1 MEKNLYEFKRFGH
14 KIHLLVQ
21 KEAKRKGIDFMAG
34 PQGRVLHF
42 IAHRDE
48 AGETTLIK
56 DIEQNLSVTKSVASN
71 LVKRMEANGL
81 IYLEPS
87 PTDKRAKFVHLT
99 DKAKD
104 QVHEIT
110 AFFDEIDDQL
120 VKGISDEDLE
130 TFKRVLHQFSDNL
143 EKIGE
148 SHD

>member
-1 MEKNLYEFKRFGH
+1 MEKPLYEFKRFGH
-14 KIHLLVQ
+14 KIGMQMQ
-21 KEAKRKGIDFMAG
+21 KEAKRRGVDFMAG

-120 VKGISDEDLE
+120 VKGISDEDLA
-130 TFKRVLHQFSDNL
+130 TFKQVLHQFSDNL